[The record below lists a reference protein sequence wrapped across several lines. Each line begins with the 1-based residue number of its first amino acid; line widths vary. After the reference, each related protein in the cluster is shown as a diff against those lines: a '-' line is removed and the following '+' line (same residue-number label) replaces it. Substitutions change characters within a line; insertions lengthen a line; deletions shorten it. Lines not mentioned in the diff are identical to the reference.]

1 MLANGDNECKD
12 HFRRWSLAEREGD
25 MQDNSEVSY
34 KVKTEANTGDRKK
47 GQRPGRNFKRA
58 WHLALSGTVTG
69 ILLRAGWQGTEKTQ
83 WQEVTCSRLLSY
95 LAISTALAESHVPK
109 PQDPKEDFMQIN
121 P

>member
-58 WHLALSGTVTG
+58 
-69 ILLRAGWQGTEKTQ
+69 
-83 WQEVTCSRLLSY
+83 
-95 LAISTALAESHVPK
+95 
-109 PQDPKEDFMQIN
+109 
-121 P
+121 